1 VSGSGWLT
9 ASQLETLM
17 ADVAAQAPALE
28 GMDPAFLP
36 HYAKIAA
43 RKLLFFHGSK
53 RPAAAGGGGGGGRV
67 VRLADL
73 AASPVM
79 LELQVSAPGGGGVPG
94 RAGGG
99 STLLWQQAWSARR
112 EEAAAACSRRHPPT
126 PTLPRG
132 CLTAGD
138 AGHERG

>member
-1 VSGSGWLT
+1 
-9 ASQLETLM
+9 M

-79 LELQVSAPGGGGVPG
+79 LELQVSAPGGGGG
-94 RAGGG
+94 CRGEQGGG
-99 STLLWQQAWSARR
+99 PPCCGSRLGVLGGRRQLLHVPDAT
-112 EEAAAACSRRHPPT
+112 HPP
-126 PTLPRG
+126 PPCPG
-132 CLTAGD
+132 VA
-138 AGHERG
+138 